1 MTISCFSNAIHDH
14 ASEVLQLDV
23 VVVHQLAVG
32 HDLLNLLLA
41 HPLAHV
47 HHGVRE
53 LFYGDFAVFICVED
67 FECIDDILECVRVLP
82 SLPDQALQ
90 TLQVEL
96 ARIVCIH
103 LFHHVLD
110 LCLARVE
117 IDSSYQRPQLLRM
130 HKAITIL
137 VEEHENLLDL
147 IWLDQVVLI
156 VLLGYSYH
164 LTIFG
169 KKIIKL

>member
-1 MTISCFSNAIHDH
+1 M
-14 ASEVLQLDV
+14 
-23 VVVHQLAVG
+23 
-32 HDLLNLLLA
+32 
-41 HPLAHV
+41 
-47 HHGVRE
+47 
-53 LFYGDFAVFICVED
+53 
-67 FECIDDILECVRVLP
+67 
-82 SLPDQALQ
+82 
-90 TLQVEL
+90 
-96 ARIVCIH
+96 
-103 LFHHVLD
+103 D

-130 HKAITIL
+130 HKAVTIL